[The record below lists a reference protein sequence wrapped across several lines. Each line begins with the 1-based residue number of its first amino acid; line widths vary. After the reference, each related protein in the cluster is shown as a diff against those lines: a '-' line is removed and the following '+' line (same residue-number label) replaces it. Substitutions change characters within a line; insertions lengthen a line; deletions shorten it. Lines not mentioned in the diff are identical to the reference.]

1 MNESCDPGDDFDETR
16 TTPSSW
22 SPRTPS
28 RAPWQYTL
36 HIPNDLRAVTVCR
49 HTLGLILAAHGLPHL
64 ADSAEL
70 VATELVANAV
80 THTKGPA
87 ALRLHWSCGILRIE
101 VWDADPTPPEPP
113 APPARDLVLAE
124 AGRGLALVKGCAD
137 GWGWYHLGGAHL
149 PGGEGKFVW
158 CELAEAA

>member
-1 MNESCDPGDDFDETR
+1 MNESCDPGDDIDK
-16 TTPSSW
+16 TPSLT
-22 SPRTPS
+22 PTLTPS
-28 RAPWQYTL
+28 PAPWQYTL
-36 HIPNDLRAVTVCR
+36 HIPNDLRAVTICR
-49 HTLGLILAAHGLPHL
+49 RTLGVILAAHGLPHL
-64 ADSAEL
+64 AESAEL

-87 ALRLHWSCGILRIE
+87 ALRLHWAGGILRIE

-113 APPARDLVLAE
+113 APPARDLLLAE
-124 AGRGLALVKGCAD
+124 AGRGLALVKCCAD